1 MTFLDRVLS
10 LATYLLY
17 GMNHDGFYPS
27 KAMAGESKL
36 TAQLRCACL
45 HVWKAAFPPFFRANA
60 IHDTLQVLT
69 ALEGEFLSKNRYSFW
84 INALINRV
92 CRYATGH
99 LLLLLRFDAK
109 DVLQRR
115 KGTDSASPTPTEEA
129 KQSFLFAR
137 KGRDGRAHLVGVD
150 RGCEWKLQKVFLD
163 LLDLLEASADRVFAE
178 NSFETDRE
186 KEVRFS
192 AAAQLG
198 VRCDE
203 VAAEAAREA

>member
-45 HVWKAAFPPFFRANA
+45 HVWEAAFPPFFRANA

-69 ALEGEFLSKNRYSFW
+69 QLEGEFLSKNRYSFW
-84 INALINRV
+84 VNALTNRV

-99 LLLLLRFDAK
+99 LRLLLRFDAK

-115 KGTDSASPTPTEEA
+115 KGTDSASPTPTEET
-129 KQSFLFAR
+129 KQLFVFAR
-137 KGRDGRAHLVGVD
+137 KGRDGRTHLVGVER
-150 RGCEWKLQKVFLD
+150 RGERQLQKVFLST
-163 LLDLLEASADRVFAE
+163 LDLLVASANRVFAE

-198 VRCDE
+198 VKCDE
-203 VAAEAAREA
+203 VGTEVVRED

>member
-27 KAMAGESKL
+27 KALAGASKL

-45 HVWKAAFPPFFRANA
+45 HVWEAAFPPFFRANA

-84 INALINRV
+84 VNALANRV
-92 CRYATGH
+92 CHFAVGH
-99 LLLLLRFDAK
+99 IRLLLRFDAK

-115 KGTDSASPTPTEEA
+115 KGTESASPTPTEEA
-129 KQSFLFAR
+129 KQSFVFAR
-137 KGRDGRAHLVGVD
+137 KGRDGRAHMVGFE
-150 RGCEWKLQKVFLD
+150 RGVK
-163 LLDLLEASADRVFAE
+163 
-178 NSFETDRE
+178 
-186 KEVRFS
+186 
-192 AAAQLG
+192 G
-198 VRCDE
+198 RC
-203 VAAEAAREA
+203 RKCF